1 MPIDYSKWNN
11 LDDSDDEEEAV
22 KPKPAA
28 AKKAVEAG
36 KSTVTQV
43 KLEKPKEAQGS
54 AWNAN
59 NYHFEEQRLDA
70 WGRDRLKKLLK
81 EKANLEI
88 AHQGQTFPFAFEFGV
103 DKLEADVWSHIRK
116 GKTAVGYNIELEM
129 GVNGKVTAGSRQE
142 DVLGSMTADCM
153 VDNDPDVDL
162 SLSKGTGL
170 PFSKAIQESI
180 KGEFIARLNAFIVDV
195 KAKAD
200 AHKEK
205 VETAAVAAPKAE
217 TQAEAAK
224 SHFGGRVQVGGHTPG
239 GLKIS

>member
-103 DKLEADVWSHIRK
+103 DKLE
-116 GKTAVGYNIELEM
+116 
-129 GVNGKVTAGSRQE
+129 
-142 DVLGSMTADCM
+142 
-153 VDNDPDVDL
+153 
-162 SLSKGTGL
+162 GL
-170 PFSKAIQESI
+170 H
-180 KGEFIARLNAFIVDV
+180 
-195 KAKAD
+195 
-200 AHKEK
+200 AHTH
-205 VETAAVAAPKAE
+205 V
-217 TQAEAAK
+217 
-224 SHFGGRVQVGGHTPG
+224 SGRVEPRICFYIHAHICTHTHARTYTHTHTHTHTHTYQRTCGATSERGRRLLATTSNSKWVSMARSRRALAKKTFWAP
-239 GLKIS
+239 